1 MCVMLFAFVQKPV
14 MEENTAVNNDAPP
27 TTTTPTQTSFNNTNN
42 NLSSKTTSNALP
54 NSAPTTSNDSSV
66 QKRITALNK
75 ASTSNINNNNNNKHA
90 AMPTRPA
97 SVASAYRSGTSSR
110 LGISSGIPAKRAVKK
125 APVPPPKTTSSTG
138 GGLKTPIP
146 MPVTSSSSAARRV
159 AANRI
164 SSSQMHSTVAKKPG
178 TTTSTSRASVTST
191 NNITNKRTTAS
202 KPAPTLAI
210 RTSAVKTA
218 TTKKESAIP
227 QASRRTITATSTTRK
242 VRDKAGASSIKQKE
256 NHKAKAVV
264 DNKDEN
270 QKINKN
276 NKNNDDNDDGDD
288 DEEEVIKDKHEC
300 KCEDSEICECIKFEQ
315 GEEEEIEIEED
326 HEEQG
331 GHESDTSSNASS
343 GKTKSGST
351 TLKKTKSTRTPQRHA
366 TYVSELNKDIRRKF
380 QKQKAER
387 ESKTDAVVKKSGAGA
402 AQRPKVA
409 PKPTAKTSTA
419 TKKRMDERHSKAANS
434 PGRIV
439 HCPLHSKFGNQLSS
453 RFIKAR
459 CIPECPHFN
468 HDTSS
473 TTRHRSDSL
482 SSSTSST
489 VSSPGL
495 RKRPVT
501 GGSGTVAAARTRPPT
516 KAATKTV
523 PYIITTSNKKTV
535 TARRTG
541 PGSGVANVRVR
552 SAPAT
557 STKVFS
563 SSTSTKK
570 PVQSYLVR
578 NGMIPDPGKSHI
590 PSAKPKK
597 VRQKSFKL
605 NRTKSKSFKY
615 KNKPSVV
622 AKKATTTDKSTF
634 HNESMYKATVTT
646 TTAKRAKQVA
656 AINSKTIPNDA
667 SLTTSE
673 LSSAMESDDNYSTTD
688 FETETENMHSS
699 TSDDGGHMSSEDAT
713 VLYRKQRTAPPPKT
727 KKPLRQKSLRLVG
740 RSKSRSKSF
749 RAKSKSSAKAGTAA
763 ATSSATTGK
772 TKTRRRLSSKKSD
785 SLLSEDSLQFDDD
798 SLGAAGG
805 LDTPPPLSSMNELNL
820 NFDDLEFGEDSF
832 GDDEDYDGEGDLEF
846 ETDEQLVAYY
856 FELFKKEFPEIVQQ
870 ASLTKEEMVS
880 FVSLCLPCSDL
891 SFFG

>member
-1 MCVMLFAFVQKPV
+1 MCVIYTAFIRPQPV
-14 MEENTAVNNDAPP
+14 MEKISTAISTDANI
-27 TTTTPTQTSFNNTNN
+27 TTTPTPPTTINNSNN
-42 NLSSKTTSNALP
+42 NHSPKTTSDALP
-54 NSAPTTSNDSSV
+54 NSASMSSNSISSNV
-66 QKRITALNK
+66 QKRISALNK
-75 ASTSNINNNNNNKHA
+75 ASTSNINNNNNNKNA
-90 AMPTRPA
+90 AMSSRPA

-110 LGISSGIPAKRAVKK
+110 LGMSSGIPAKRTVKK
-125 APVPPPKTTSSTG
+125 APVPLPKTSSTPT
-138 GGLKTPIP
+138 GGLKAPIP
-146 MPVTSSSSAARRV
+146 MTVASSSSAARRV

-164 SSSQMHSTVAKKPG
+164 SSSQINSTVARKSG
-178 TTTSTSRASVTST
+178 TTTSSNVRASVTAS
-191 NNITNKRTTAS
+191 NNNNAKRTTAS
-202 KPAPTLAI
+202 RPAPTLAI
-210 RTSAVKTA
+210 RTSAA
-218 TTKKESAIP
+218 KKESSIP
-227 QASRRTITATSTTRK
+227 QASRRITATSTTRK
-242 VRDKAGASSIKQKE
+242 AKDKASASSSKQKE
-256 NHKAKAVV
+256 NHSAKVV
-264 DNKDEN
+264 QDEN
-270 QKINKN
+270 SKVNKN
-276 NKNNDDNDDGDD
+276 HDID
-288 DEEEVIKDKHEC
+288 DESDDEKGVKDKRE
-300 KCEDSEICECIKFEQ
+300 CEDGESLECSENEK
-315 GEEEEIEIEED
+315 EEEL
-326 HEEQG
+326 EQG

-343 GKTKSGST
+343 GKAKGGST

-387 ESKTDAVVKKSGAGA
+387 ESKADAVGKKNGAT
-402 AQRPKVA
+402 QRPKVA
-409 PKPTAKTSTA
+409 SKPTAKTSTTA
-419 TKKRMDERHSKAANS
+419 TTKKRTDAANERHGKAASS

-468 HDTSS
+468 HDTTSS

-501 GGSGTVAAARTRPPT
+501 AGSGTVLAARSRPQT
-516 KAATKTV
+516 KTTTKTV

-541 PGSGVANVRVR
+541 PAGSVANVRVR

-557 STKVFS
+557 SSKVFT
-563 SSTSTKK
+563 SSTTTRK

-578 NGMIPDPGKSHI
+578 NGMIPDPGKSQI
-590 PSAKPKK
+590 PSTKPKK

-605 NRTKSKSFKY
+605 SRTKSKSFKY

-622 AKKATTTDKSTF
+622 AKKTITNKTTYNEPAMYNATVATTTT
-634 HNESMYKATVTT
+634 
-646 TTAKRAKQVA
+646 KRAKQTVL
-656 AINSKTIPNDA
+656 SKNNMSNDA
-667 SLTTSE
+667 SSVATSE

-688 FETETENMHSS
+688 FETETEQTHFS
-699 TSDDGGHMSSEDAT
+699 TSDDGNGHTSSEDVA
-713 VLYRKQRTAPPPKT
+713 VPYPKKRTAPQPKT
-727 KKPLRQKSLRLVG
+727 KKPLRQKSLRLAG

-749 RAKSKSSAKAGTAA
+749 RVKTKSAKIGAA
-763 ATSSATTGK
+763 ATSSSTATASK
-772 TKTRRRLSSKKSD
+772 AKTRRRLSSKKSD

-805 LDTPPPLSSMNELNL
+805 LGTPPLSMNELNL

-832 GDDEDYDGEGDLEF
+832 GDDEDYEGEGDLEF

-880 FVSLCLPCSDL
+880 FLSISLSL
-891 SFFG
+891 SLSLSVRPLRFVFNVF